1 MSDALVVMTFC
12 VSENHID
19 ERRMVWLFTLSGEN
33 SNIKHALLSVT
44 HPHDS
49 SGKCNYDAS
58 EVGRAIKSLKT
69 LANEVVCVCV
79 SLVRGTQSSLAIN
92 RASTKSASGHCPIRN
107 YFRASNKGAIISP
120 DV

>member
-12 VSENHID
+12 VSENHIE
-19 ERRMVWLFTLSGEN
+19 ERRKIMWLFTLSGEN

-58 EVGRAIKSLKT
+58 EIGRASREPIKKSLKKQT
-69 LANEVVCVCV
+69 KLCVC
-79 SLVRGTQSSLAIN
+79 LV
-92 RASTKSASGHCPIRN
+92 
-107 YFRASNKGAIISP
+107 GARYTI
-120 DV
+120 

>member
-12 VSENHID
+12 VSENHIE
-19 ERRMVWLFTLSGEN
+19 ERRKMMWLFTLSGEN

-58 EVGRAIKSLKT
+58 EID
-69 LANEVVCVCV
+69 
-79 SLVRGTQSSLAIN
+79 
-92 RASTKSASGHCPIRN
+92 RASYQKIIKNFSKRSYVRVCLV
-107 YFRASNKGAIISP
+107 GARYTI
-120 DV
+120 

>member
-1 MSDALVVMTFC
+1 M
-12 VSENHID
+12 
-19 ERRMVWLFTLSGEN
+19 
-33 SNIKHALLSVT
+33 T

-69 LANEVVCVCV
+69 LANEVMCVCV
-79 SLVRGTQSSLAIN
+79 SLVRGTQSSLSLIEL
-92 RASTKSASGHCPIRN
+92 RTRVLLPLPHQKLFLG
-107 YFRASNKGAIISP
+107 FEQGAIISP